1 MNLSDLIKDKNF
13 TIELFGE
20 TRYANVLRE
29 EDKHPKLRWYYNL
42 FNKEI
47 PTIKVKGQISY
58 WWRGFTFIQNNKKIF
73 VISNV
78 DLVINNEKQ
87 KITEDVAESLYAEA
101 EKLYEEQER
110 RKRVIEAEAYQAK
123 INQQKQSFYEKI
135 QQNIK

>member
-13 TIELFGE
+13 TIERLSE
-20 TRYANVLRE
+20 RRYANVLRE

-42 FNKEI
+42 LNKEI
-47 PTIKVKGQISY
+47 PTIKVKGQNSY
-58 WWRGFTFIQNNKKIF
+58 CWHGFAFIQNNKKIF
-73 VISNV
+73 VISDV

-101 EKLYEEQER
+101 EKLYEEQEH

>member
-1 MNLSDLIKDKNF
+1 MTLSDLIKDKNF
-13 TIELFGE
+13 TIERLGE

-42 FNKEI
+42 LNKKI
-47 PTIKVKGQISY
+47 PTIKVKDQISY
-58 WWRGFTFIQNNKKIF
+58 CWHGFAFIQNDKKIF

-101 EKLYEEQER
+101 EKLYEEQEH
-110 RKRVIEAEAYQAK
+110 RKRVIEAEAYKAE
-123 INQQKQSFYEKI
+123 INQQKQSFYEKM